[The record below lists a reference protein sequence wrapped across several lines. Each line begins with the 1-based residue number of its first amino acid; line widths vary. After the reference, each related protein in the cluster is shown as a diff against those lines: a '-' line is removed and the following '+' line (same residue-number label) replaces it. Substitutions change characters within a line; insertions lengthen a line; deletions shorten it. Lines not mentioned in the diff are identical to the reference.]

1 MATNTRKLQLL
12 VAFSTLLLLAVAAG
26 CRGFFVNPT
35 LTTVTVGPQ
44 GASIEQGKTL
54 QMTATGTYDDGSTK
68 TLTANVL
75 WTSADTTVVSVNG
88 TGLVTGKQFG
98 STSITATSGTISG
111 STTIT
116 VVLGNI
122 TRIDVTPTSQSIP
135 VGGEQQYTAIATVQ
149 GGQQFDITSSAQWQ
163 SSNTSVATIDTS
175 GLATAVAAGTTQIT
189 ATSDNIT
196 SNAATL
202 TVTAQ

>member
-1 MATNTRKLQLL
+1 MPSSTRKLHLL
-12 VAFSTLLLLAVAAG
+12 VAFSTLLLLAFAAG

-44 GASIEQGKTL
+44 GVSIEQGSTL
-54 QMTATGTYDDGSTK
+54 QMTASGTYDDGSTK

-75 WTSADTTVVSVNG
+75 WTSSDTSTATVSNS
-88 TGLVTGKQFG
+88 GLVTGVQFG

-111 STTIT
+111 STTIS

-122 TRIDVTPTSQSIP
+122 TRIDVTPTSQSILI
-135 VGGEQQYTAIATVQ
+135 GGEQQFTAIATVQ
-149 GGQQFDITSSAQWQ
+149 GGQQFDITDSATWR
-163 SSNTSVATIDTS
+163 SSNTGVATIDTS
-175 GLATAVAAGTTQIT
+175 GLATGVAAGTTQIT

-202 TVTAQ
+202 TVQ

>member
-1 MATNTRKLQLL
+1 MASSRKLHLL
-12 VAFSTLLLLAVAAG
+12 VAFSALLLLAFAAG

-44 GASIEQGKTL
+44 GASIEQGSTL
-54 QMTATGTYDDGSTK
+54 QMTATGTYDDGSNK
-68 TLTANVL
+68 TLTANVV
-75 WTSADTTVVSVNG
+75 WTSSDTSTATVSNS
-88 TGLVTGKQFG
+88 GLVTGEQFG
-98 STSITATSGTISG
+98 SSSITATSGTISG

-122 TRIDVTPTSQSIP
+122 TRIDVTPTSQGILI
-135 VGGEQQYTAIATVQ
+135 GGEQQFTAIATVQ
-149 GGQQFDITSSAQWQ
+149 GGQQFDITDSATWR
-163 SSNTSVATIDTS
+163 SSNTGVATIDTS
-175 GLATAVAAGTTQIT
+175 GLATGIAAGTTQIT

-202 TVTAQ
+202 SVQ